1 MGLVA
6 LLLIGVAGWLI
17 WTGRLQRMTAKD
29 GMALGAALVGA
40 VLAAKGKPVLG
51 APLLLGAALF
61 FAKQGKGVR
70 KKKPGLRSVSNLADE
85 GDLAEASALLGLPP
99 GASSDDIRAAH
110 RRLIASVHPDRGG
123 TEALAAR
130 INAARDLLLARQADR
145 DRP

>member
-1 MGLVA
+1 MGLVT

-40 VLAAKGKPVLG
+40 VLAAKGKPQLG

-61 FAKQGKGVR
+61 FAKQGKGA
-70 KKKPGLRSVSNLADE
+70 KAKPKIRSAPRQDRSS
-85 GDLAEASALLGLPP
+85 DLAEASALLGLPAD
-99 GASSDDIRAAH
+99 ASPEAIRAAH

-130 INAARDLLLARQADR
+130 INAARDLLLADQAR
-145 DRP
+145 REQA